1 MALLP
6 FAYALFAILFEFPLT
21 AAGVAGAAVGVPVII
36 HLLNRRRFKIVEWAA
51 MRFLLQAQKKNSRR
65 IRLEQLILLMLR
77 CLIVLLI
84 ALAMMAVTGCAEKLW
99 RTLNRTGGKGI
110 VAGGTRTHKILV
122 IDASF
127 SMGARAPQSEQTLFD
142 RAREKALAL
151 VSEGSG
157 TDGYSVVL
165 MASPPRRLVPRPSDD
180 AKKVAEQVRAVKMT
194 HGNADLTA
202 TLNTIASLLR
212 ESPGKFNAREV
223 YFITDMQRAGW
234 IGQRPGD
241 LTSALT
247 AFRETNTKTIFVDV
261 GHEGL
266 QNLAITSLELGEPFA
281 TTGAETR
288 IIGNLYNH
296 GDSRDGLKV
305 RLFIGKAV
313 AAANE

>member
-1 MALLP
+1 
-6 FAYALFAILFEFPLT
+6 AY
-21 AAGVAGAAVGVPVII
+21 G
-36 HLLNRRRFKIVEWAA
+36 
-51 MRFLLQAQKKNSRR
+51 
-65 IRLEQLILLMLR
+65 
-77 CLIVLLI
+77 VLL
-84 ALAMMAVTGCAEKLW
+84 
-99 RTLNRTGGKGI
+99 
-110 VAGGTRTHKILV
+110 
-122 IDASF
+122 
-127 SMGARAPQSEQTLFD
+127 RAP
-142 RAREKALAL
+142 
-151 VSEGSG
+151 
-157 TDGYSVVL
+157 
-165 MASPPRRLVPRPSDD
+165 PPRRLVPRPSDD
-180 AKKVAEQVRAVKMT
+180 ARKVASELRAMKMT
-194 HGNADLTA
+194 HGNADLSG

-296 GDSRDGLKV
+296 GAARGGLRV
-305 RLFIGKAV
+305 RLFIGKAA
-313 AAANE
+313 AAANEKPSPLHEIPEATVDARRNQHTTVSFVYRFPEPGDYVVQLQAQAPGDSLALDDV